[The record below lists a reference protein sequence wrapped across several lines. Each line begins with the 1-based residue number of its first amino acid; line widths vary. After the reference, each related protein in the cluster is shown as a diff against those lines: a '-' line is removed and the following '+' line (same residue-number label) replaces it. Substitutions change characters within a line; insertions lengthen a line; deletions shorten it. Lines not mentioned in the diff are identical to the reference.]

1 MFVYA
6 WACVARP
13 LGEVR
18 IVSIASSTRVT
29 RVVGIDG
36 RMMRM
41 GKRRD
46 EKVAIFIPLKPSSCL
61 QTSHVRDVSMVCVVC
76 T

>member
-1 MFVYA
+1 
-6 WACVARP
+6 
-13 LGEVR
+13 
-18 IVSIASSTRVT
+18 
-29 RVVGIDG
+29 
-36 RMMRM
+36 M

-61 QTSHVRDVSMVCVVC
+61 QISHVRDVSMECVVC